1 MSYHRVYKMLFAK
14 VYPLLLDKVERK
26 DRTKAELDEIICW
39 LTGYDPA
46 GLQRLI
52 DEEKDMEAFINEAP
66 ALNPK
71 RKLIK
76 GVVCG
81 VRVEEVKEPLMRELR
96 YMDKMIEELAG
107 GGRWKKSCDNESS
120 KGHRLAST
128 EAEAPSQPP

>member
-96 YMDKMIEELAG
+96 YMDKMIEELAR
-107 GGRWKKSCDNESS
+107 GRAMEKIL
-120 KGHRLAST
+120 G
-128 EAEAPSQPP
+128 Q

>member
-26 DRTKAELDEIICW
+26 DRTKEELDEIICW
-39 LTGYDPA
+39 LTGYDSA

-52 DEEKDMEAFINEAP
+52 DEEKDMETFINEAP

-81 VRVEEVKEPLMRELR
+81 VRVEEVKEPLMQELR
-96 YMDKMIEELAG
+96 YMDKMIEELAR
-107 GGRWKKSCDNESS
+107 GRAMEKIL
-120 KGHRLAST
+120 R
-128 EAEAPSQPP
+128 Q

>member
-1 MSYHRVYKMLFAK
+1 MLLAK
-14 VYPLLLDKVERK
+14 LYPLLLDKVERK

-96 YMDKMIEELAG
+96 YMDKMIEELAR
-107 GGRWKKSCDNESS
+107 GRAMEKIL
-120 KGHRLAST
+120 R
-128 EAEAPSQPP
+128 Q

>member
-14 VYPLLLDKVERK
+14 LYPLLLDKVERK

-39 LTGYDPA
+39 LTGYAPA

-96 YMDKMIEELAG
+96 YMDKMIEELAR
-107 GGRWKKSCDNESS
+107 GRAMEKIL
-120 KGHRLAST
+120 G
-128 EAEAPSQPP
+128 Q

>member
-14 VYPLLLDKVERK
+14 LYPLLLDKVERK

-52 DEEKDMEAFINEAP
+52 DEEKDLEAFINEAP

-96 YMDKMIEELAG
+96 CMDKMIEELAR
-107 GGRWKKSCDNESS
+107 GRAMEKIL
-120 KGHRLAST
+120 R
-128 EAEAPSQPP
+128 Q

>member
-14 VYPLLLDKVERK
+14 LYPLLLDKVERK
-26 DRTKAELDEIICW
+26 DRTKAELNEIICW
-39 LTGYDPA
+39 LTGYDPV

-96 YMDKMIEELAG
+96 YMDKMIEELAR
-107 GGRWKKSCDNESS
+107 GRAMEKIL
-120 KGHRLAST
+120 R
-128 EAEAPSQPP
+128 Q

>member
-52 DEEKDMEAFINEAP
+52 DEEKDMETFINEVT

-81 VRVEEVKEPLMRELR
+81 VRVEEVKEPLMRELP
-96 YMDKMIEELAG
+96 YMDKTIEELAR
-107 GGRWKKSCDNESS
+107 GRAMEKIL
-120 KGHRLAST
+120 R
-128 EAEAPSQPP
+128 Q

>member
-1 MSYHRVYKMLFAK
+1 MSYYRVYKMLFAK
-14 VYPLLLDKVERK
+14 LYPLLLDKVERK
-26 DRTKAELDEIICW
+26 DRTKAELNEIICW
-39 LTGYDPA
+39 LTGYDPV

-96 YMDKMIEELAG
+96 YMDKMIEELAR
-107 GGRWKKSCDNESS
+107 GRAMKKIL
-120 KGHRLAST
+120 R
-128 EAEAPSQPP
+128 Q

>member
-52 DEEKDMEAFINEAP
+52 DEEKDMETFINEVT

-81 VRVEEVKEPLMRELR
+81 VRVEEFKEPLMRELR
-96 YMDKMIEELAG
+96 YIDKMIEELAR
-107 GGRWKKSCDNESS
+107 GRAMEKIL
-120 KGHRLAST
+120 R
-128 EAEAPSQPP
+128 Q

>member
-14 VYPLLLDKVERK
+14 LYPLLLDKVERK

-96 YMDKMIEELAG
+96 CMDKMIEELAR
-107 GGRWKKSCDNESS
+107 GRAMEKIL
-120 KGHRLAST
+120 R
-128 EAEAPSQPP
+128 Q

>member
-1 MSYHRVYKMLFAK
+1 MSYHRVYKMLLAK
-14 VYPLLLDKVERK
+14 LYPLLFDKVERK

-96 YMDKMIEELAG
+96 YMDKMIEELAR
-107 GGRWKKSCDNESS
+107 GRAMEEIL
-120 KGHRLAST
+120 R
-128 EAEAPSQPP
+128 Q

>member
-14 VYPLLLDKVERK
+14 LYPLLLDKVERK

-96 YMDKMIEELAG
+96 YMDKMIEELAR
-107 GGRWKKSCDNESS
+107 GRAIEKIL
-120 KGHRLAST
+120 R
-128 EAEAPSQPP
+128 Q

>member
-1 MSYHRVYKMLFAK
+1 MLFAK
-14 VYPLLLDKVERK
+14 LYPLLLDKVERK

-96 YMDKMIEELAG
+96 YMDKMIEELAR
-107 GGRWKKSCDNESS
+107 GRAMEKVL
-120 KGHRLAST
+120 G
-128 EAEAPSQPP
+128 Q

>member
-1 MSYHRVYKMLFAK
+1 MLFGK

-81 VRVEEVKEPLMRELR
+81 VRVEEIEEETMREIR
-96 YMDKMIEELAG
+96 YLDKLIDELARG
-107 GGRWKKSCDNESS
+107 KP
-120 KGHRLAST
+120 LAKILR
-128 EAEAPSQPP
+128 A

>member
-14 VYPLLLDKVERK
+14 LYPLLLDKVERK

-52 DEEKDMEAFINEAP
+52 DGEKDMEAFINEAP

-96 YMDKMIEELAG
+96 YMDKMIEELAR
-107 GGRWKKSCDNESS
+107 GRAMEKIL
-120 KGHRLAST
+120 R
-128 EAEAPSQPP
+128 Q

>member
-14 VYPLLLDKVERK
+14 LYPLLLNKVERK
-26 DRTKAELDEIICW
+26 DRTKAELNEIICW
-39 LTGYDPA
+39 LTGYDPV

-96 YMDKMIEELAG
+96 YMDKMIEELAR
-107 GGRWKKSCDNESS
+107 GRAIEKIL
-120 KGHRLAST
+120 R
-128 EAEAPSQPP
+128 Q

>member
-1 MSYHRVYKMLFAK
+1 MSYHRVYKMPFAK
-14 VYPLLLDKVERK
+14 LYPLLLDKVERK

-96 YMDKMIEELAG
+96 YMDKMIEELAR
-107 GGRWKKSCDNESS
+107 GRAMEKIL
-120 KGHRLAST
+120 R
-128 EAEAPSQPP
+128 Q

>member
-1 MSYHRVYKMLFAK
+1 MLFAK

-96 YMDKMIEELAG
+96 YMDKMIEELAR
-107 GGRWKKSCDNESS
+107 GRAMKKIL
-120 KGHRLAST
+120 R
-128 EAEAPSQPP
+128 Q

>member
-39 LTGYDPA
+39 LTGYAPA

-52 DEEKDMEAFINEAP
+52 DEEKDMETFINEVP

-76 GVVCG
+76 CVVCG
-81 VRVEEVKEPLMRELR
+81 VRVEEVKEALMRELR
-96 YMDKMIEELAG
+96 FMDKMIEELAK
-107 GGRWKKSCDNESS
+107 GREMEKIL
-120 KGHRLAST
+120 R
-128 EAEAPSQPP
+128 Q

>member
-14 VYPLLLDKVERK
+14 LYPLLLDKVERK
-26 DRTKAELDEIICW
+26 GRTKAELDEIICW

-96 YMDKMIEELAG
+96 YMDKMIEELAR
-107 GGRWKKSCDNESS
+107 GRAMEKIL
-120 KGHRLAST
+120 R
-128 EAEAPSQPP
+128 Q

>member
-1 MSYHRVYKMLFAK
+1 MLFAK
-14 VYPLLLDKVERK
+14 VYPLLLDKVKRK

-96 YMDKMIEELAG
+96 YMDKMIEELAR
-107 GGRWKKSCDNESS
+107 GRAMEKIL
-120 KGHRLAST
+120 R
-128 EAEAPSQPP
+128 Q

>member
-1 MSYHRVYKMLFAK
+1 MLVAK
-14 VYPLLLDKVERK
+14 LYPLLLDKVERK

-96 YMDKMIEELAG
+96 YMDKMIEELAR
-107 GGRWKKSCDNESS
+107 GRAMEKIL
-120 KGHRLAST
+120 R
-128 EAEAPSQPP
+128 Q

>member
-26 DRTKAELDEIICW
+26 DRTKEELDEIICW
-39 LTGYDPA
+39 LTGYDSA

-52 DEEKDMEAFINEAP
+52 DEEKDMETFIIEAP

-96 YMDKMIEELAG
+96 YMDKMIEELAR
-107 GGRWKKSCDNESS
+107 GRAMEKIL
-120 KGHRLAST
+120 R
-128 EAEAPSQPP
+128 Q

>member
-52 DEEKDMEAFINEAP
+52 DEEKDMETFINEVP

-76 GVVCG
+76 GFVCG

-96 YMDKMIEELAG
+96 YMDKMIEELAR
-107 GGRWKKSCDNESS
+107 GRAMEKIL
-120 KGHRLAST
+120 R
-128 EAEAPSQPP
+128 Q

>member
-14 VYPLLLDKVERK
+14 LYPLLLDKVERK

-39 LTGYDPA
+39 LTGYDLA

-96 YMDKMIEELAG
+96 YMDKMIEELAR
-107 GGRWKKSCDNESS
+107 GRAMEKIL
-120 KGHRLAST
+120 R
-128 EAEAPSQPP
+128 Q